1 MSLKS
6 DLAAVKK
13 ELARLQPRQSSGMLT
28 SRTTNGVLRRPLR
41 SAAATTAQRTTTTIP
56 VWG

>member
-1 MSLKS
+1 MSLKRDIT
-6 DLAAVKK
+6 DLKRAV
-13 ELARLQPRQSSGMLT
+13 ARLQPKSSSGMLT

-41 SAAATTAQRTTTTIP
+41 SAAATTAQRSTTTIP